1 MTDDFRPATPDMT
14 ITVSKWTDSI
24 QKTRFPQYFYDATAY
39 TYGGYLDAYR
49 KTWAGYTLGSIESY
63 GSRYTQYRDVR
74 STYMWKD
81 VTSFTSGGWFVA
93 SSYNG
98 ISNPYNS
105 TNQEGRST
113 LDVANGYFK
122 PNVNSTYLLWTN
134 LYIPN
139 VPLNMTAVM
148 SQILVNVSPVSPR
161 SGATQNVNLVNG
173 QSVNLRTQQ
182 IVAYR
187 NGASIPYSVR
197 YKLLFTG
204 PAPDTMRI
212 TLGYTELV
220 GGKTNCGRNINL

>member
-1 MTDDFRPATPDMT
+1 MTDDFRPVTPNMT
-14 ITVSKWTDSI
+14 VTVSKWTDAIS
-24 QKTRFPQYFYDATAY
+24 KTRFPQYFYDATGY
-39 TYGGYLDAYR
+39 SFGGHLDAYR

-63 GSRYTQYRDVR
+63 GSRYTQYRDIR
-74 STYMWKD
+74 STYMWKNIN
-81 VTSFTSGGWFVA
+81 SFTSGGWFAV

-113 LDVANGYFK
+113 LDVGAGYFR

-139 VPLNMTAVM
+139 VPLNMTAAM
-148 SQILVNVSPVSPR
+148 SQILVNGSPR
-161 SGATQNVNLVNG
+161 SGAAQNVNLTNG

-197 YKLLFTG
+197 YMLLFSG
-204 PAPDTMRI
+204 AAPDTMRI

-220 GGKTNCGRNINL
+220 GGKTDCGRNANT